1 MASRVITNQSV
12 LTVDG
17 VTKSFSSGPPWHRRR
32 VEVLRGASLAVRPGE
47 LVGLVGE
54 NGSGKSTL
62 MQVIVGLLARD
73 AGTLS
78 APARLGY
85 CPQQPLLWDKL
96 TVDEHFELF
105 ARAYAPD
112 DQTASAARDGLLDE
126 LGFAKYV
133 GYRVEELSGGTR
145 QKLNLALALLH
156 DPQLLLLD
164 EPYAARCHPRAVRH
178 LRRRGLERLRERAGR
193 VLGRRRR
200 SRAQR
205 RMGGGIHLRRARVLP
220 GRILAR
226 SRPAP
231 RPRRAGARA
240 RGELPHRRVRR
251 ARRHRGRRRV
261 HRSVGMRQEVTA

>member
-1 MASRVITNQSV
+1 MASSVVTSESV

-32 VEVLRGASLAVRPGE
+32 VEVLRGASLEVRPGE

-73 AGTLS
+73 AGTLA
-78 APARLGY
+78 APARFGY

-105 ARAYAPD
+105 ARAYALD
-112 DQTASAARDGLLDE
+112 DQTAGAARDGLLDE

-156 DPQLLLLD
+156 EPELLLLD
-164 EPYAARCHPRAVRH
+164 EPYAGFDWETY
-178 LRRRGLERLRERAGR
+178 LRFWELAER
-193 VLGRRRR
+193 
-200 SRAQR
+200 
-205 RMGGGIHLRRARVLP
+205 RRARGMGILIVSHLLAERERLTRIYELRD
-220 GRILAR
+220 GR
-226 SRPAP
+226 S
-231 RPRRAGARA
+231 
-240 RGELPHRRVRR
+240 
-251 ARRHRGRRRV
+251 
-261 HRSVGMRQEVTA
+261 EVIS